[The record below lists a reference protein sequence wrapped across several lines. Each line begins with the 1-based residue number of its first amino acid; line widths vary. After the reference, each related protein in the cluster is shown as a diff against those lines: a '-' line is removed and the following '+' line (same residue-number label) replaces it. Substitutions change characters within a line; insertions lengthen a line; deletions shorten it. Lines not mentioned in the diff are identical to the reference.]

1 MSKSRHISVKSY
13 ATTLKILSTIFRSEI
28 RPKILRAVATSD
40 EPAYISK
47 VARQL
52 KVNKR
57 TVLVNLSALED
68 RGLVKS
74 YWKTIKVKGKP
85 TLVKQF
91 TVTPLVDN
99 PAVKELLA

>member
-1 MSKSRHISVKSY
+1 VSKSRPISSKSY
-13 ATTLKILSTIFRSEI
+13 AATLKLLSTIFRSEI
-28 RPKILRAVATSD
+28 RPKILRAVATSE
-40 EPAYISK
+40 EPTYISK
-47 VARQL
+47 VAKQL

-57 TVLVNLSALED
+57 TVLVNLSTLED

-74 YWKTIKVKGKP
+74 RWKTIKVKGKP